1 MSNSCVEQVI
11 HSITGTP
18 LAVVVYSLNFSR
30 MKRLLELN
38 QSAAYITFAFIF
50 KILKLNI
57 QLIDNFLLVVP
68 DLVLFI
74 LDFCGFLQ

>member
-68 DLVLFI
+68 DLVLFV
-74 LDFCGFLQ
+74 LDFFGFLQ